1 MDFLLFV
8 IYLFLFAWLVTKTR
22 FFTATGLSTTTL
34 LSLFLLKVIAGIFYG
49 WMGTHYSGTAQ
60 MVDTWNYHAQG
71 IKELEVLFDRPT
83 EYFTNLFHNPYPGGY
98 SKLFASS
105 GSFWNDLKSNIFI
118 KFLSILDLFSQGRYY
133 VNVIFFAYL
142 TLFGPLAIFRVMKE
156 QFPRQEKWIL
166 AAIFL
171 CPSFLYWSS
180 GIHKEGL
187 LFLGISLIIY
197 HVYFTIKEK
206 RISGKRTAGVFL
218 GLFLLF
224 TLRNAMLIIVIP
236 ALIAWIAALR
246 WNKRI
251 AVTYGIVYLI
261 FFTLFFTLRYVNPRL
276 DFPQAVVEKQ
286 QAFVNLVG
294 YSSIPIR
301 SLEPT
306 AVSFLINLPQALSL
320 SALRPYPS
328 DIRHLPS
335 LFSALETALILI
347 LLLLFIFFKRPRT
360 HPPDAVLYFTAC
372 LSFTLLLVVGFSVNN
387 LGAIVRYRSIVLPLI
402 LIPVMAGMDW
412 KRLFGLFS
420 NSKVRTEQP

>member
-22 FFTATGLSTTTL
+22 FFTASGLSTATL

-71 IKELEVLFDRPT
+71 IRELEVLFDRPA
-83 EYFTNLFHNPYPGGY
+83 EYFTNLFHNPYPDGY

-118 KFLSILDLFSQGRYY
+118 KFISILDLLSQGRYY
-133 VNVIFFAYL
+133 VNVIFFAYI
-142 TLFGPLAIFRVMKE
+142 TLFGPIAVFRVMKE
-156 QFPRQEKWIL
+156 QFPQKEKWIL

-187 LFLGISLIIY
+187 LFLGLSLIIY
-197 HVYFTIKEK
+197 HAYFTIKEK
-206 RISGKRTAGVFL
+206 HISIKRTAGLFL

-224 TLRNAMLIIVIP
+224 TLRNAMLIIVVP
-236 ALIAWIAALR
+236 ALIAWAAALR
-246 WNKRI
+246 WQKRI
-251 AVTYGIVYLI
+251 ALTFAVVYLI
-261 FFTLFFTLRYVNPRL
+261 FFTLFFTLRYINPRL

-335 LFSALETALILI
+335 LFSAIETALILI
-347 LLLLFIFFKRPRT
+347 ILLLFIFFKRPRT
-360 HPPDAVLYFTAC
+360 HPPDAVLYFTAY

-402 LIPVMAGMDW
+402 LIPVLAGMDW
-412 KRLFGLFS
+412 KRIFGLFS
-420 NSKVRTEQP
+420 NSKKRAQEP